1 MTTAP
6 VHANAMTPPP
16 ALRQD
21 GIMNGKIGI
30 LLMIASEI
38 AFFGTLI
45 TAYLFYIGRDINGPY
60 PQDVLE
66 VSVAPFKV
74 LFNSIFLLIS
84 SVWIVFAIKAMR
96 KGNMGAFIFWWA
108 LTVLCGAEFLVG
120 TGMEWYGLIV
130 NDGVWMGT
138 NLFGSCFYTLV
149 GFHAFHV
156 TMGLLVLTLILVLA
170 LIGKVHPRNI
180 DKVDLVSW
188 YWHFVDGI
196 WIVVFFVVY
205 IFGNWPVK

>member
-1 MTTAP
+1 
-6 VHANAMTPPP
+6 
-16 ALRQD
+16 
-21 GIMNGKIGI
+21 MNGKIGI

-96 KGNMGAFIFWWA
+96 KGNMRAFIFWWA

-130 NDGVWMGT
+130 NDGIWMGT

-196 WIVVFFVVY
+196 WIAVFFVVY

>member
-1 MTTAP
+1 MTAVPT
-6 VHANAMTPPP
+6 NTMTPPP
-16 ALRQD
+16 ALPQD
-21 GIMNGKIGI
+21 GLINGRVGV

-60 PQDVLE
+60 PQDVLD

-74 LFNSIFLLIS
+74 LFNSIFLLVS

-96 KGNMGAFIFWWA
+96 KGKMGAFIFWWA
-108 LTVLCGAEFLVG
+108 LTVVCGAEFLVG

-156 TMGLLVLTLILVLA
+156 TMGLIVLTLILVLA
-170 LIGKVHPRNI
+170 LIGKVHPRNVE
-180 DKVDLVSW
+180 KVDLVSW

-196 WIVVFFVVY
+196 WVVVFFVVY
-205 IFGNWPVK
+205 VFGNWPVQ

>member
-1 MTTAP
+1 
-6 VHANAMTPPP
+6 MTPPP

-96 KGNMGAFIFWWA
+96 KGNMRAFIFWWA

-130 NDGVWMGT
+130 NDGIWMGT

-196 WIVVFFVVY
+196 WIAVFFVVY

>member
-6 VHANAMTPPP
+6 TNAGLLSPPP
-16 ALRQD
+16 ALPQD

-45 TAYLFYIGRDINGPY
+45 TAYVFYIGRDINPPY

-66 VSVAPFKV
+66 VSIAPFKV
-74 LFNSIFLLIS
+74 LFNSIFLLTS
-84 SVWIVFAIKAMR
+84 SVWIVLAVKAMR
-96 KGNMGAFIFWWA
+96 KGRMGAFMFWWA
-108 LTVLCGAEFLVG
+108 LTVVCGAEFLVG

-130 NDGVWMGT
+130 DNGVWMGT
-138 NLFGSCFYTLV
+138 NLFGSCFFTLV

-156 TMGLLVLTLILVLA
+156 TMGLLVLTMILVLA
-170 LIGKVHPRNI
+170 LLGRLHPRTI

-196 WIVVFFVVY
+196 WIVVFLVVY
-205 IFGNWPVK
+205 IFGNWPVQ

>member
-1 MTTAP
+1 MSRAATMSAS
-6 VHANAMTPPP
+6 PPE
-16 ALRQD
+16 ALSQQSLSP
-21 GIMNGKIGI
+21 GKIGI
-30 LLMIASEI
+30 ICMIASEI

-45 TAYLFYIGRDINGPY
+45 CVYLFYIGRDINGPY

-66 VSVAPFKV
+66 VSVAPLKV
-74 LFNSIFLLIS
+74 LFNSIFLLVS
-84 SVWIVFAIKAMR
+84 SVWIWFAIRALR
-96 KGNMGAFIFWWA
+96 KGRKGAFMFWWA

-120 TGMEWYGLIV
+120 TGVEWYGMIV
-130 NDGVWMGT
+130 DDGVWMGT

-156 TMGLLVLTLILVLA
+156 TMGLLVLTLVWILAA
-170 LIGKVHPRNI
+170 LGHVTSANI
-180 DKVDLVSW
+180 EKVDLVSW

-205 IFGNWPVK
+205 IFGNTPVQ

>member
-1 MTTAP
+1 MSRAATMSAS
-6 VHANAMTPPP
+6 PPE
-16 ALRQD
+16 ALSQQSLSP
-21 GIMNGKIGI
+21 GKIGI
-30 LLMIASEI
+30 ICMIASEI

-45 TAYLFYIGRDINGPY
+45 CVYLFYIGRDINGPY

-66 VSVAPFKV
+66 VSVAPLKV
-74 LFNSIFLLIS
+74 LFNSIFLLVS
-84 SVWIVFAIKAMR
+84 SVWIWFAIRALR
-96 KGNMGAFIFWWA
+96 KGAFMFWWA

-120 TGMEWYGLIV
+120 TGVEWYGMIV
-130 NDGVWMGT
+130 DDGVWMGT

-156 TMGLLVLTLILVLA
+156 TMGLLVLTLVWILAA
-170 LIGKVHPRNI
+170 LGHVSSANI
-180 DKVDLVSW
+180 EKVDLVSW

-205 IFGNWPVK
+205 IFGNTPVQ

>member
-1 MTTAP
+1 
-6 VHANAMTPPP
+6 
-16 ALRQD
+16 
-21 GIMNGKIGI
+21 
-30 LLMIASEI
+30 MIASEI

-45 TAYLFYIGRDINGPY
+45 CVYLFYIGRDINGPY

-66 VSVAPFKV
+66 VSVAPLKV
-74 LFNSIFLLIS
+74 LFNSIFLLVS
-84 SVWIVFAIKAMR
+84 SVWIWFAIRALR
-96 KGNMGAFIFWWA
+96 KGRKGAFMFWWA

-120 TGMEWYGLIV
+120 TGIEWYGMIV
-130 NDGVWMGT
+130 DDGVWMGT

-156 TMGLLVLTLILVLA
+156 TMGLLVLTLVWILAA
-170 LIGKVHPRNI
+170 LGHVSSANI
-180 DKVDLVSW
+180 EKVDLVSW

-205 IFGNWPVK
+205 IFGNTPVQ

>member
-6 VHANAMTPPP
+6 APLAPPE
-16 ALRQD
+16 ALPQD
-21 GIMNGKIGI
+21 QISNGKIGVAC
-30 LLMIASEI
+30 MIVSEI
-38 AFFGTLI
+38 AFFGILI
-45 TAYLFYIGRDINGPY
+45 ATYMFYIGRDISPPY

-66 VSVAPFKV
+66 VSVAPLKV

-84 SVWIVFAIKAMR
+84 SVWIWLAIRAMR
-96 KGNMGAFIFWWA
+96 AGNMKGFIFWWA

-120 TGMEWYGLIV
+120 TGFEWYGMIV
-130 NDGVWMGT
+130 NDGVWIGT

-156 TMGLLVLTLILVLA
+156 TMGLLVLSMILVLA
-170 LIGKVHPRNI
+170 VLGKVTPRNVEKI
-180 DKVDLVSW
+180 DLVSW

-205 IFGNWPVK
+205 IFGNQAIS

>member
-1 MTTAP
+1 
-6 VHANAMTPPP
+6 MTPPVP
-16 ALRQD
+16 LRQD

-30 LLMIASEI
+30 LLMIVSDI

-60 PQDVLE
+60 PQDVLD
-66 VSVAPFKV
+66 VSIAPFKV

-84 SVWIVFAIKAMR
+84 SVWIVLAIKAMR
-96 KGNMGAFIFWWA
+96 KGKMGAFIFWWA
-108 LTVLCGAEFLVG
+108 LTVVCGLMFLIG

-138 NLFGSCFYTLV
+138 NLFGSCFFTLV

-156 TMGLLVLTLILVLA
+156 AMGLLILTLILILA
-170 LIGKVHPRNI
+170 LLGKVRPRNI

-196 WIVVFFVVY
+196 WVAVFFVVY
-205 IFGNWPVK
+205 IFGNWPVQ

>member
-1 MTTAP
+1 MSRAATMSAS
-6 VHANAMTPPP
+6 PPE
-16 ALRQD
+16 ALSQQSLSP
-21 GIMNGKIGI
+21 GKIGI
-30 LLMIASEI
+30 ICMIASEI

-45 TAYLFYIGRDINGPY
+45 CVYLFYIGRDINGPY

-66 VSVAPFKV
+66 VSVAPLKV
-74 LFNSIFLLIS
+74 LFNSIFLLVS
-84 SVWIVFAIKAMR
+84 SVWIWFAIRALR
-96 KGNMGAFIFWWA
+96 KGRKGAFMFWWA

-120 TGMEWYGLIV
+120 TGIEWYGMIV
-130 NDGVWMGT
+130 DDGVWMGT

-156 TMGLLVLTLILVLA
+156 TMGLLVLTLVWILAA
-170 LIGKVHPRNI
+170 LGHVSSANI
-180 DKVDLVSW
+180 EKVDLVSW

-205 IFGNWPVK
+205 IFGNTPVQ

>member
-6 VHANAMTPPP
+6 TTPLTPPP
-16 ALRQD
+16 ALAQD
-21 GIMNGKIGI
+21 GLMNGKVGV
-30 LLMIASEI
+30 LLMIASDI

-60 PQDVLE
+60 PQDVLD
-66 VSVAPFKV
+66 VSIAPFKV
-74 LFNSIFLLIS
+74 LFNSVFLLIS
-84 SVWIVFAIKAMR
+84 SVWIVLAIKAMR
-96 KGNMGAFIFWWA
+96 KGKMGAFIFWWA
-108 LTVLCGAEFLVG
+108 LTVACGAEFLLG

-156 TMGLLVLTLILVLA
+156 TMGLIVLTLILVLA
-170 LIGKVHPRNI
+170 LLGKVHPRNVE
-180 DKVDLVSW
+180 KVDLVSW

-196 WIVVFFVVY
+196 WIAVFFVVY
-205 IFGNWPVK
+205 IFGNWPVQ

>member
-6 VHANAMTPPP
+6 AHANDMTPPTP
-16 ALRQD
+16 LAQD
-21 GIMNGKIGI
+21 GFMNGKIGI

-84 SVWIVFAIKAMR
+84 SVWIVLAIKAMR
-96 KGNMGAFIFWWA
+96 RGSMGAFIFWWA
-108 LTVLCGAEFLVG
+108 LTVVCGIEFLIG

-130 NDGVWMGT
+130 NEGVWMGT
-138 NLFGSCFYTLV
+138 NLFGSCFFTLV

-156 TMGLLVLTLILVLA
+156 TMGLLVLTLILILA
-170 LIGKVHPRNI
+170 LLGKVHPRNV

-196 WIVVFFVVY
+196 WVVVFFVVY
-205 IFGNWPVK
+205 IFGNWPVQ

>member
-1 MTTAP
+1 MSRAATMSAS
-6 VHANAMTPPP
+6 PPE
-16 ALRQD
+16 ALSQQSLSP
-21 GIMNGKIGI
+21 GKIGI
-30 LLMIASEI
+30 ICMIASEI

-45 TAYLFYIGRDINGPY
+45 CVYLFYIGRDINGPY

-66 VSVAPFKV
+66 VSVAPLKV
-74 LFNSIFLLIS
+74 LFNSIFLLVS
-84 SVWIVFAIKAMR
+84 SVWIWFAIRALR
-96 KGNMGAFIFWWA
+96 KGRKGAFMFWWA

-120 TGMEWYGLIV
+120 TGVEWYGMIV
-130 NDGVWMGT
+130 DDGVWMGT

-156 TMGLLVLTLILVLA
+156 TMGLLVLTLVWILAA
-170 LIGKVHPRNI
+170 LGHVSSANI
-180 DKVDLVSW
+180 EKVDLVSW

-205 IFGNWPVK
+205 IFGNTPVQ

>member
-96 KGNMGAFIFWWA
+96 KGNMRAFIFWWA

-130 NDGVWMGT
+130 NDGIWMGT

-196 WIVVFFVVY
+196 WIAVFFVVY